1 MKRRIHLSKF
11 LRTEETLSWASKCL
25 GAALEFCAGLRSG
38 FVLILCITLCLC
50 TAPRAF
56 DILSGCV
63 ILPAHAVAPTW
74 AELMTAG
81 RHAHMTGN
89 FEAAKECL
97 KAALREAQS
106 EKNDAMQAQS
116 YLWLGRVYES
126 TNQWDFAEQM
136 LSKGN
141 AISVKAKALD
151 PEIMIALR
159 HELENALHKQ
169 GKIDAIH
176 SLRRSQGNRDNQY
189 IREVKP
195 SLFMRGREFF
205 ADKNFSKAE
214 VTLQRALQAYRDAND
229 TEIPQAMMCIDMLYQ
244 IYRDQKEWAK
254 AEHLIDQG
262 LADLRR
268 RRAAGSEY
276 SLKAAN
282 LMFYRSAILDMQGHT
297 KEAATE
303 ADKGFAIYK
312 NLKTDPQV
320 IQTLFL
326 RWDLTGKVKEV
337 ARLREHYAKIAASL
351 PKVQKSGWVE
361 YPEERQQK

>member
-1 MKRRIHLSKF
+1 MPHSPQFRFIS
-11 LRTEETLSWASKCL
+11 LRFRAGRLLLISVALFSIVGASEARW
-25 GAALEFCAGLRSG
+25 GS
-38 FVLILCITLCLC
+38 ITL
-50 TAPRAF
+50 
-56 DILSGCV
+56 
-63 ILPAHAVAPTW
+63 PAYAVAPTW

-81 RHAHMTGN
+81 RQAHMSGN

-97 KAALREAQS
+97 KAALKEAQN

-141 AISVKAKALD
+141 SISVKAKALD

-176 SLRRSQGNRDNQY
+176 SLRRSQGNHENLY

-195 SLFMRGREFF
+195 SFFMRGREFF

-214 VTLQRALQAYRDAND
+214 STLQKALQAYRDAND

-244 IYRDQKEWAK
+244 IYRDQKEWGK

-262 LADLRR
+262 LADLKR

-282 LMFYRSAILDMQGHT
+282 LLFYRSAILDMQGHS
-297 KEAATE
+297 KEAAAE

-320 IQTLFL
+320 IQILFM

-337 ARLREHYAKIAASL
+337 ARLREHYAKIAAGL

>member
-1 MKRRIHLSKF
+1 MRSPRLMSERIAAVFCGVLF
-11 LRTEETLSWASKCL
+11 CILFCTCASQ
-25 GAALEFCAGLRSG
+25 A
-38 FVLILCITLCLC
+38 I
-50 TAPRAF
+50 
-56 DILSGCV
+56 
-63 ILPAHAVAPTW
+63 APTW

-81 RHAHMTGN
+81 RNAHLMGSY
-89 FEAAKECL
+89 EEAKEYL
-97 KAALREAQS
+97 KAALKEAQS
-106 EKNDAMQAQS
+106 ENNNAMQAQS

-141 AISVKAKALD
+141 AIGVKMKALD

-176 SLRRSQGNRDNQY
+176 SLRRSQGNMENQY
-189 IREVKP
+189 VRAFKP
-195 SLFMRGREFF
+195 SLLVRGREFY
-205 ADKNFSKAE
+205 ADKNYKKAE
-214 VTLQRALQAYRDAND
+214 PALCKALESYRDAND
-229 TEIPQAMMCIDMLYQ
+229 TEIPQVMLCIDMLYQ

-254 AEHLIDQG
+254 AEHIVDQG

-268 RRAAGSEY
+268 CRASGSEY

-282 LMFYRSAILDMQGHT
+282 LLFYRSAILDFQGRS
-297 KEAATE
+297 KEAAAE

-312 NLKTDPQV
+312 NLKADPQV
-320 IQTLFL
+320 IQILFAK
-326 RWDLTGKVKEV
+326 WDMTGKVKES
-337 ARLREHYAKIAASL
+337 ARLREHYAKIAAGL

-361 YPEERQQK
+361 FPEEQLHK

>member
-1 MKRRIHLSKF
+1 MKGRLRHSKPWTT
-11 LRTEETLSWASKCL
+11 LRVTSQLFVC
-25 GAALEFCAGLRSG
+25 AAVSLC
-38 FVLILCITLCLC
+38 VL
-50 TAPRAF
+50 
-56 DILSGCV
+56 
-63 ILPAHAVAPTW
+63 LPARAVAPTW

-89 FEAAKECL
+89 FDQAKEYL
-97 KAALREAQS
+97 KGALREAQN
-106 EKNDAMQAQS
+106 ENNDAMQAQS

-136 LSKGN
+136 FSKGN
-141 AISVKAKALD
+141 SIGIKAKALD

-169 GKIDAIH
+169 GKVDAIH
-176 SLRRSQGNRDNQY
+176 TLRRSEGNRENQY
-189 IREVKP
+189 IRSYKP
-195 SLFMRGREFF
+195 SAFMRGREFF

-214 VTLQRALQAYRDAND
+214 PTLQKALQAYRDANE

-244 IYRDQKEWAK
+244 IYRDQKEWGK
-254 AEHLIDQG
+254 AQNIIDQG

-268 RRAAGSEY
+268 RRASGSEY

-282 LMFYRSAILDMQGHT
+282 LMFYRSAILDMQGHS

-312 NLKTDPQV
+312 NLKKDPQV
-320 IQTLFL
+320 IQNLFL
-326 RWDLTGKVKEV
+326 QWDLTGKVKEV
-337 ARLREHYAKIAASL
+337 ARLREHYAKIAAEL

-361 YPEERQQK
+361 FPEERQKKPEEQNKPEELLKK